1 MRTCTRPDIGAL
13 LTFRVNAHS
22 EAWSMRVSGSGGMLV
37 GCAEKEEEEKV
48 EEEEAEE
55 EEKPVLKVES
65 AHGFSA

>member
-1 MRTCTRPDIGAL
+1 
-13 LTFRVNAHS
+13 
-22 EAWSMRVSGSGGMLV
+22 MLV